1 MPSRVLGRAYFSTV
15 SLIRSWTRASGAAG
29 ASVQAERML
38 RLTIPLAL
46 AAQDSP
52 WQAAKELAKAAEA
65 ARQAGDWPDV
75 APLWRA
81 AALAYATASR
91 HPAAADALAKGALAL
106 EQHDPKV
113 TGLGHV

>member
-1 MPSRVLGRAYFSTV
+1 M
-15 SLIRSWTRASGAAG
+15 
-29 ASVQAERML
+29 
-38 RLTIPLAL
+38 
-46 AAQDSP
+46 AAQDSH
-52 WQAAKELAKAAEA
+52 WQAAKELARAAEA
-65 ARQAGDWPDV
+65 ARQAGEWPDV

-113 TGLGHV
+113 IGIGSCIGLEPLQKPLPIQVGEY